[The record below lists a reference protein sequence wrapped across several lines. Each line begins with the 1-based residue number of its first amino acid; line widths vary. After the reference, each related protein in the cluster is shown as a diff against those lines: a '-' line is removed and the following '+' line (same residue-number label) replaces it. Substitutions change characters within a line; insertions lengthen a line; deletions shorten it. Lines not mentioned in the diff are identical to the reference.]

1 MLYIAKIDL
10 RYWREVFIYVVHIR
24 SLISISRLK
33 EVILYEIWTRKKLD
47 VSYKQIFKALGWTY
61 VSKKVW
67 KEKLNLKAIK
77 I

>member
-47 VSYKQIFKALGWTY
+47 VLYKQIFKALGWAY
-61 VSKKVW
+61 ISKKVW
-67 KEKLNLKAIK
+67 KEKLKLKAIK